1 MEEST
6 TREKVLKKIR
16 ASLLS
21 KTPNPY
27 PKLDF
32 DTPVFQQTDEDPV
45 LVFADQLT
53 AAGGKFI
60 LVENELEFAEGFVD
74 LCMQYSWTNIVCVE
88 DGLSN
93 LLTECE
99 LPHHISTD
107 DIGTM
112 DVAVSTCECLIG
124 RTGSILLSSTEQSR
138 TVPAYAPVHVVLAK
152 AGQIAID
159 LKDAIIWLRHK
170 YPKLPSAISIVTGPS
185 RTADIDAEIVM
196 GVHGPKQ
203 LYVFLVDDRTIAG

>member
-6 TREKVLKKIR
+6 IREKVLKKIR
-16 ASLLS
+16 ASLLT

-45 LVFADQLT
+45 LVFADNLI
-53 AAGGKFI
+53 AAGGKFF
-60 LVENELEFAEGFVD
+60 LVENELEFAEGLVD
-74 LCMQYSWTNIVCVE
+74 LCMQYHWKNIVCVE

-99 LPHHISTD
+99 LPHQISTD

-124 RTGSILLSSTEQSR
+124 RTGSIVLSSREQTRSA
-138 TVPAYAPVHVVLAK
+138 PAYAPVHIVLAK

-159 LKDAIIWLRHK
+159 LKDAITWLRHK
-170 YPKLPSAISIVTGPS
+170 YAKLPSAISIVTGPS
-185 RTADIDAEIVM
+185 RTADIEGELVM

-203 LYVFLVDDRTIAG
+203 LYVFLVDDRILV